1 MTNEQSQNGGGL
13 SNSQIDEIKYA
24 NREILW
30 YSKYVQGGEGSKNLS
45 CRCVHTKWVAPNNKI
60 ASSWVSLK
68 RFQNKNQV
76 IKYQNII

>member
-30 YSKYVQGGEGSKNLS
+30 YSKYVHGGEGSKNLS
-45 CRCVHTKWVAPNNKI
+45 CRCVHTK
-60 ASSWVSLK
+60 
-68 RFQNKNQV
+68 
-76 IKYQNII
+76 